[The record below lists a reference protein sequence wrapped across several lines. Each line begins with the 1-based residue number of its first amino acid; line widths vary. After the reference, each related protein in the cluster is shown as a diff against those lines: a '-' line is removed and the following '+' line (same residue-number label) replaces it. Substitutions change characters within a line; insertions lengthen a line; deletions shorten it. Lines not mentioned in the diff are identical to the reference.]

1 MKKDDTVKKPTS
13 VGRRIVVV
21 SCILAVLAFATGV
34 YWFFFMRG
42 VVYSDDARVDGDLV
56 DIAPEINGA
65 LRQVLVQE
73 GDRVEK
79 GQILFVLDK
88 KYLEASVAQARATLN
103 AARSNLSAQEAG
115 YRKAVN
121 GPRTQDIGIA
131 RAVVMKLRAQ
141 DKLSALQLAR
151 TETLFGK
158 KAASKSE
165 LDNVRTAYE
174 SNEQS
179 LEEAVQRLRLLQA
192 GTRSEDIAA
201 AKCRVELA
209 EGQIK
214 KDAAALSKAM
224 IKLGKA
230 AVRAPFDGSVVRR
243 WRDPGA
249 MVMAGTPILTVLDT
263 ASLRVSANIEEKYLD
278 EIRINDPVD
287 ISVDAFPDLELKGHI
302 ERILRATNSEF
313 SLIPAEG
320 VSGTFI
326 KVSQRVRL
334 RIAID
339 DLPDVSLG
347 PGLSVEVHIHTAG
360 DKDRH
365 RRRKIHE

>member
-1 MKKDDTVKKPTS
+1 MKKDDTVKKPAS
-13 VGRRIVVV
+13 AGRRIVLV
-21 SCILAVLAFATGV
+21 SCILAVLAFATGA
-34 YWFFFMRG
+34 YWFVFMRG
-42 VVYSDDARVDGDLV
+42 VVYSDDARIDGDLV

-73 GDRVEK
+73 GDRVKK
-79 GQILFVLDK
+79 GQALFVMDK
-88 KYLEASVAQARATLN
+88 EYLKAAVAQARATLN
-103 AARSNLSAQEAG
+103 AARSNLSVQEAG
-115 YRKAVN
+115 YQKAVH
-121 GPRTQDIGIA
+121 GPRIQDISIA

-141 DKLSALQLAR
+141 NKLSALQLAR

-165 LDNVRTAYE
+165 LDNVRTTCE
-174 SNEQS
+174 SNKQS

-192 GTRSEDIAA
+192 GTRSEDIEAA
-201 AKCRVELA
+201 RCRVELA
-209 EGQIK
+209 KGQVK
-214 KDAAALSKAM
+214 KDAAALSRVM

-230 AVRAPFDGSVVRR
+230 TVCAPFDGSVVRR

-249 MVMAGTPILTVLDT
+249 VVMEGTPILTVLDT
-263 ASLRVSANIEEKYLD
+263 ASLRVSANIEEKYLNK
-278 EIRINDPVD
+278 IRINDPVD

-339 DLPDVSLG
+339 NLPEVSLG

-360 DKDRH
+360 DRDRH
-365 RRRKIHE
+365 QKSKTHG

>member
-1 MKKDDTVKKPTS
+1 MKKGDTMKKPSS
-13 VGRRIVVV
+13 VGRRIVLV
-21 SCILAVLAFATGV
+21 SCMLAVLALATGT

-42 VVYSDDARVDGDLV
+42 VVYSDDARIDGDLV
-56 DIAPEINGA
+56 DLAPEINGA

-115 YRKAVN
+115 YQKAVH
-121 GPRTQDIGIA
+121 GPRAQDISIA
-131 RAVVMKLRAQ
+131 RAAVMKLRAQ
-141 DKLSALQLAR
+141 NKLASLQLAR
-151 TETLFGK
+151 TKTLYGK

-165 LDNVRTAYE
+165 LDNVRTTYE

-179 LEEAVQRLRLLQA
+179 LEEAVQRLELLQV
-192 GTRSEDIAA
+192 GTRSEDIEAA
-201 AKCRVELA
+201 RCKVELA
-209 EGQIK
+209 EGQVK
-214 KDAAALSKAM
+214 KDAAALSRTM
-224 IKLGKA
+224 ITLGKA
-230 AVRAPFDGSVVRR
+230 TVHAPFDGSIVRR

-249 MVMAGTPILTVLDT
+249 MVMEGTPILTVLDT
-263 ASLRVSANIEEKYLD
+263 ASLRVSANIEEKYLNR
-278 EIRINDPVD
+278 IRIDDPVD

-326 KVSQRVRL
+326 KVTQRVRL
-334 RIAID
+334 RIAIH
-339 DLPDVSLG
+339 DLPDLSLG
-347 PGLSVEVHIHTAG
+347 PGLSVEVRIHTTG
-360 DKDRH
+360 NTDKLQGS
-365 RRRKIHE
+365 KIHG